1 MNRMDDILE
10 NVAIDAWVKA
20 FSRAPGQV
28 NAPHESDAEL
38 IELPGDAG
46 NLLAITIDT
55 VAEEILTGLYQGP
68 YTMGWVTVMAC
79 LSDLAAVGA
88 DPLGIVVSVSAPP
101 GRDGSFAESAG
112 RGMEDACRS
121 LGVFIL
127 GGDSNMTPEVSLTGC
142 SIGIVPK
149 SAMLTRRGV
158 QPGDAVFMTGR
169 AGAGNAL
176 GLVRLSGLPDEYFP
190 ESNYRP
196 SARLAAGRALR
207 GRATAAMDT
216 SDGVLTTLDQLMRL
230 NGHGFEVDCD
240 WPAILSED
248 VLALCDRTGTPYWMM
263 LAGPHGEFELIFTA
277 PATDAEALSEALHE
291 ASGGLGAEA
300 LPEKSGDLKPIPIR
314 IGTVQERAAITLA
327 LPSGRRI
334 DIDMSSLRNLL
345 DTSGGDFERYLSEFR
360 KTGGSWGLE

>member
-38 IELPGDAG
+38 IELPGDPG

-55 VAEEILTGLYQGP
+55 VAEEILTGLYQEP
-68 YTMGWVTVMAC
+68 YTMGWVSVMAS

-88 DPLGIVVSVSAPP
+88 DPLGMVVSVSAPP
-101 GRDGSFAESAG
+101 GKDSGFAESAG

-127 GGDSNMTPEVSLTGC
+127 GGDSNLTPEVSLTGC

-149 SAMLTRRGV
+149 NTMLTRRGT
-158 QPGDAVFMTGR
+158 QPGDAVFVTGP

-190 ESNYRP
+190 ETAYRP
-196 SARLAAGRALR
+196 SARLAAGKALR
-207 GRATAAMDT
+207 GHATAAMDT

-248 VLALCDRTGTPYWMM
+248 VLALCDRTDTPYWMM
-263 LAGPHGEFELIFTA
+263 LAGPHGEFELIFTV
-277 PATDAEALSEALHE
+277 PATEAGALS
-291 ASGGLGAEA
+291 
-300 LPEKSGDLKPIPIR
+300 EKSGDLEPTPIR
-314 IGTVQERAAITLA
+314 IGTVQERAAVTLA
-327 LPSGRRI
+327 LPSGRRL

-345 DTSGGDFERYLSEFR
+345 DTSDGDLAHYLSEFR